1 MSTRRAVFQ
10 LLAIALTYFYPVLY
24 QEAVHDSRY
33 IYHLNILICNN
44 TEYLHGCRHEI
55 GHKMSV
61 DMAMEGKSTKF
72 SNAVSAFIYLEMKK
86 DKPSDLAIFLIL
98 YPNMYQFGDWYQ
110 PMMEEYAAIYAW
122 ADGDI
127 SKIPELLRGFY
138 SPDNYYKELYSCLVK
153 RPGVNIC
160 DGSNISILE
169 KQS

>member
-1 MSTRRAVFQ
+1 MSTKRVIVQ
-10 LLAIALTYFYPVLY
+10 LFVIALTYFYPVFY
-24 QEAVHDSRY
+24 REAVQDSNY
-33 IYHLNILICNN
+33 IYNLNILICNN
-44 TEYLHGCRHEI
+44 TEYLRGCRHEI

-61 DMAMEGKSTKF
+61 DMGLDGKSKEF

-86 DKPSDLAIFLIL
+86 DQPHDLATFLII

-110 PMMEEYAAIYAW
+110 PMMEQYAAIYAW

-138 SPDNYYKELYSCLVK
+138 SPDNYYKDLYSCLAK
-153 RPGVNIC
+153 RFGMNIC
-160 DGSNISILE
+160 DGSNISILR